1 MNERFTLN
9 NDACKFS
16 SKACFR
22 NSAHMLPVTDYLS
35 DLPENVSETDIVE
48 VQFKNTRKGYYHNNS
63 QLPLEKGKVIVV
75 EANPGYDI
83 GEVVLTGRLVLCQM
97 HKNRIDPSRY
107 EIRNVLRFATEEDL
121 KKAEE
126 AHAREHPATH

>member
-75 EANPGYDI
+75 
-83 GEVVLTGRLVLCQM
+83 
-97 HKNRIDPSRY
+97 
-107 EIRNVLRFATEEDL
+107 
-121 KKAEE
+121 
-126 AHAREHPATH
+126 